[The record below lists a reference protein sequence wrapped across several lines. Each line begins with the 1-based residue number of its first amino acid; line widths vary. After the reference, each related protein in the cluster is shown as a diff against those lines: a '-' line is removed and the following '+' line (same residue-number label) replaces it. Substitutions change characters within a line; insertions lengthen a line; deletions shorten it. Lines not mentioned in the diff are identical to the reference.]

1 MSLPAYAFSAK
12 TLPDKWLTAIKHD
25 SFQMTSSRTSI
36 ERDARVLQ
44 LYEQLIEIEQ
54 RLVPTGL
61 HVFGRAAELQEKADL
76 LRMVA
81 SFDRPEHGV
90 RALPALVAEALGVPS
105 YEQLIQETATSE
117 MKELIDEIVSDAVAL
132 FCKDGVE
139 AAAASLSERAGV
151 NTEKSLPTFCLLA
164 KIAEQLDSNNEL
176 ESLMSALR
184 GEYIAPGPGA
194 DIVQNPLVL
203 PTGRNTHAVNPY
215 SVPSH
220 VAFDRARHT
229 AEALLRRY
237 VDEHGRQPRALALV
251 LWGLD
256 NIKTQGEGVAQAL
269 WLLGVRPLRDALNRA
284 TDVEVIP
291 LEELKRPRIDV
302 VMTVSGIFRDLF
314 APTMTLLDKA
324 VRRVAA
330 LDEPLELNY
339 VRRNIAESMKGGVA
353 KFDDAVTRV
362 FSNAPGNYGTN
373 VNFLVMD
380 SQWET
385 AETLG
390 DLFMTRKCFAYTRDS
405 RGRMVEGREARPLM
419 DDALSRVEA
428 TYQNL
433 DSFEVGIT
441 DVDHYFEYLGG
452 ISKAVET
459 ITKAR
464 PAIYVS
470 DSLSPQTKVRSL
482 EETVRLE
489 TRAKTLNPKWYEG
502 MLKHGFRGVAE
513 IENHV
518 ANTFGWSA
526 TADAVDP
533 WIYTEISKTFL
544 LDPIMFNR
552 LMELNAH
559 SVSSLT
565 RRLLEAHDRGYWN
578 PDEQLIE
585 SLQELLETITNRKEA
600 GIIAS
605 TEIGSS

>member
-1 MSLPAYAFSAK
+1 MKPNLN
-12 TLPDKWLTAIKHD
+12 
-25 SFQMTSSRTSI
+25 SSD
-36 ERDARVLQ
+36 RDARVLQ
-44 LYEQLIEIEQ
+44 LCEQLTEIDQ
-54 RLVPTGL
+54 RLIPTGL

-81 SFDRPEHGV
+81 SFDRPEHGAG
-90 RALPALVAEALGVPS
+90 ALPRLVAEALDIDC
-105 YEQLIQETATSE
+105 YDELLQETPTSE
-117 MKELIDEIVSDAVAL
+117 ARELVDGIVSEAVQR
-132 FCKDGVE
+132 FCEGSAE
-139 AAAASLSERAGV
+139 SAASWLKLKAGV
-151 NTEKSLPTFCLLA
+151 SREKSLPTFSLLTR
-164 KIAEQLDSNNEL
+164 IAQELDSNTEID
-176 ESLMSALR
+176 SLMRALR
-184 GEYIAPGPGA
+184 GEYITPGPGA

-203 PTGRNTHAVNPY
+203 PTGRNTHAINPY
-215 SVPSH
+215 SVPSQ
-220 VAFDRARHT
+220 VAFSRAKGT
-229 AEALLRRY
+229 ADALLRRHME
-237 VDEHGRQPRALALV
+237 EHGRYPRALALV

-269 WLLGVRPLRDALNRA
+269 WLLGVRPVRDALNRV
-284 TDVEVIP
+284 TEVEVIP
-291 LEELKRPRIDV
+291 LEELQRPRIDV

-324 VRRVAA
+324 VRRVAI

-339 VRRNIAESMKGGVA
+339 VRRNISESMEEGA
-353 KFDDAVTRV
+353 SEFDDAVTRV

-373 VNFLVMD
+373 VNFMVMD

-385 AETLG
+385 EETLG
-390 DLFMTRKCFAYTRDS
+390 DLFVTRKCFAYTRDS
-405 RGRMVEGREARPLM
+405 RGRAVEGREARHLM

-433 DSFEVGIT
+433 DSFEIGIT

-459 ITKAR
+459 ITKSR
-464 PAIYVS
+464 PAIYLS
-470 DSLSPQTKVRSL
+470 DSLSPQTNIRSL

-489 TRAKTLNPKWYEG
+489 TRSKTLNPKWYEG

-544 LDPIMFNR
+544 LDPVMFKR
-552 LMELNAH
+552 LLELNPH
-559 SVSSLT
+559 SVRSLT
-565 RRLLEAHDRGYWN
+565 NRLLEAHNRGYWN
-578 PDEQLIE
+578 PDEEVLEQLCEIVGHQDE
-585 SLQELLETITNRKEA
+585 PLGSLV
-600 GIIAS
+600 
-605 TEIGSS
+605 